1 MIEKNDI
8 SFISCHFVRLL
19 LFRKQQNDAFFLL
32 SPISCTAF
40 STEKGRLTLLPFKG
54 SCITPHCDN
63 IQCLFTFFLT
73 AEILLLV
80 SVIYRLKT
88 KRRNAFTSTHTNR
101 MPLLQNF
108 LSFWHA
114 GNMLQIE
121 EEFSISEQ
129 IFSLIPPKIF
139 NRIATQF

>member
-1 MIEKNDI
+1 M
-8 SFISCHFVRLL
+8 
-19 LFRKQQNDAFFLL
+19 FFL
-32 SPISCTAF
+32 SHFSCTAF
-40 STEKGRLTLLPFKG
+40 YFPWKKVGIHTTTQKAADADPSLYNASFYAA
-54 SCITPHCDN
+54 
-63 IQCLFTFFLT
+63 LT

-80 SVIYRLKT
+80 LVIYRLKT